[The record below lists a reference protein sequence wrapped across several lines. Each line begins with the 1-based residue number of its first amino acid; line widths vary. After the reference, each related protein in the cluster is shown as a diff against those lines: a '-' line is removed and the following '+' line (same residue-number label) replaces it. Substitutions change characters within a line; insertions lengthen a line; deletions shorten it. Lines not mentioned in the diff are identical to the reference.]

1 MASGFTRPNEQ
12 LSRSGLTGLVGKIK
26 SGQGAALNNYAKAS
40 MTKSNSVKPA
50 GGGKARK
57 F

>member
-1 MASGFTRPNEQ
+1 MASGFTRPEQ

-40 MTKSNSVKPA
+40 MTKSDSVKPA

>member
-40 MTKSNSVKPA
+40 MTKKAGVQPA
-50 GGGKARK
+50 SGSKLRK